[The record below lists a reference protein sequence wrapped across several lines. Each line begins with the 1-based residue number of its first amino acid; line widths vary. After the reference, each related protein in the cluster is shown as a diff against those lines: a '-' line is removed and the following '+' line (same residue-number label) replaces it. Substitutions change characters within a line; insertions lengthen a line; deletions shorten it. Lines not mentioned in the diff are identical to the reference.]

1 MVDSDVID
9 DTDHRTELEKRPS
22 PAVETDRPEPETRHP
37 KRSRYDR
44 MAAGLAA
51 FGCIAALG
59 AVYFTAE
66 RRLLFALSGA
76 SLVGGILAYS
86 LASDRFVSASVAEH
100 IYSAAAVNEAA
111 IVDEIGVQDGYVY
124 VPDEVNRVARL
135 VIWEYADYERSAD
148 SVGPSSTEE
157 ATRKLVLEPMGA
169 GLFGEFERS
178 LAGDLESKPAPLAK
192 QLTEGLVEQFELATT
207 AESIVGREGNSVRVS
222 LTGSA
227 IGGVDRFDHPIA
239 SFLAVGFAVGLGRPI
254 ELDVESSEGR
264 AEWVITCRW

>member
-1 MVDSDVID
+1 MTVEDNDTRATTETMVDSDVID

-22 PAVETDRPEPETRHP
+22 PAVETDRPEPETRAPQTIAIRSDGSRTRRVRLHRRA
-37 KRSRYDR
+37 RSRLFHR
-44 MAAGLAA
+44 RAKAPLR
-51 FGCIAALG
+51 ALWG
-59 AVYFTAE
+59 H
-66 RRLLFALSGA
+66 
-76 SLVGGILAYS
+76 LVGGILAYS

-222 LTGSA
+222 LTTGSA

-239 SFLAVGFAVGLGRPI
+239 SFLGGRVRRRIGAP
-254 ELDVESSEGR
+254 DR
-264 AEWVITCRW
+264 T